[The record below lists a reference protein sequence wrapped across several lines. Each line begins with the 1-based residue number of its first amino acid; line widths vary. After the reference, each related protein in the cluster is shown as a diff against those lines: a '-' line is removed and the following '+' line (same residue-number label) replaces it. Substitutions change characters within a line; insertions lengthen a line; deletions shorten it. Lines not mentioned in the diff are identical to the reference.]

1 MKKKEIDVKDVFY
14 SAEYERKAEKINN
27 TEVDVTNPE
36 FEEKKDYIQKVLDKF
51 KEEKEEKLKQE
62 KEEKLKQEKEKKLKK
77 EQEKKETEK
86 KEEQKN
92 LKIVKTSIDYGKFDE
107 DGFYDDL
114 IEDAMLC
121 IAENKQASIS
131 MLQRKFCIGFSRAAR
146 IIDVLE
152 ENKLVSGYDSEDP
165 KPREVYFEVE
175 DIHDILR
182 EKNFFKKDFFEKIKN

>member
-51 KEEKEEKLKQE
+51 KQE
-62 KEEKLKQEKEKKLKK
+62 KEEKLKQEQEKKLKK

-131 MLQRKFCIGFSRAAR
+131 MLQRKFRIGFSRAAR

>member
-51 KEEKEEKLKQE
+51 KQEKEEKLKKEKEEKLKQE
-62 KEEKLKQEKEKKLKK
+62 QEKNLKQEKQKKVENEKISVD
-77 EQEKKETEK
+77 
-86 KEEQKN
+86 N
-92 LKIVKTSIDYGKFDE
+92 GKFDG
-107 DGFYDDL
+107 DSFYDNL
-114 IEDAMLC
+114 MPDAMLC
-121 IAENKQASIS
+121 IAQNKQASIS
-131 MLQRKFCIGFSRAAR
+131 MLQRKFSIGFSRAAR

-152 ENKLVSGYDSEDP
+152 ENKLISSYDSEDP

-182 EKNFFKKDFFEKIKN
+182 EKNFFKN

>member
-1 MKKKEIDVKDVFY
+1 MKKKEIDVIEVFY

-51 KEEKEEKLKQE
+51 KQE
-62 KEEKLKQEKEKKLKK
+62 KEEKLKQEQEKKIKK
-77 EQEKKETEK
+77 EQEKQEREK
-86 KEEQKN
+86 KEKQKKVEN
-92 LKIVKTSIDYGKFDE
+92 EKISVDNGKFDG
-107 DGFYDDL
+107 DGFYDNL
-114 IEDAMLC
+114 MPDAMLC
-121 IAENKQASIS
+121 IAQNKQATIS
-131 MLQRKFCIGFSRAAR
+131 MLQRKFSIGFSRAAR
-146 IIDVLE
+146 IIDILE
-152 ENKLVSGYDSEDP
+152 ENKLISSYDSEDP